1 MYSEVIIIM
10 QRLKPLNDYIFKK
23 LFGENEVKDNLI
35 AFLNAVLDR
44 KDKKRLVTLEIV
56 DNKELT
62 REFVTDKTAILDVRA
77 KTEDGTQIDIEVQL
91 TNQHNMDKRTLF
103 YWGKLFNENISK
115 GEDYRNLKKV
125 ITINILDFDYIDLEK
140 FHTKFHL
147 WEDEAK
153 EYMLTDLVEI
163 HFIELPKFN
172 RLEEKNLKEDKLQRW
187 LTFFNKDIS
196 DERLRELMKMDND
209 IKKAEERLEY
219 LSSDKE
225 TIEIYKAREK
235 SLHERANMINGAK
248 EEGLKEGVK
257 QGIEKTAKNLLL
269 IGMDLEIISKA
280 TGLAIE
286 EIEKLKH

>member
-1 MYSEVIIIM
+1 
-10 QRLKPLNDYIFKK
+10 
-23 LFGENEVKDNLI
+23 
-35 AFLNAVLDR
+35 
-44 KDKKRLVTLEIV
+44 
-56 DNKELT
+56 
-62 REFVTDKTAILDVRA
+62 
-77 KTEDGTQIDIEVQL
+77 
-91 TNQHNMDKRTLF
+91 MDKRTLF

-153 EYMLTDLVEI
+153 DYMLTDLVEI

-196 DERLRELMKMDND
+196 DERLRELMIMDND

-257 QGIEKTAKNLLL
+257 QGIKQGVEKTAKNLLL
-269 IGMDLEIISKA
+269 IGMDLETISKA
-280 TGLAIE
+280 TGLDIE

>member
-1 MYSEVIIIM
+1 M

>member
-1 MYSEVIIIM
+1 
-10 QRLKPLNDYIFKK
+10 
-23 LFGENEVKDNLI
+23 
-35 AFLNAVLDR
+35 
-44 KDKKRLVTLEIV
+44 
-56 DNKELT
+56 
-62 REFVTDKTAILDVRA
+62 
-77 KTEDGTQIDIEVQL
+77 
-91 TNQHNMDKRTLF
+91 
-103 YWGKLFNENISK
+103 
-115 GEDYRNLKKV
+115 
-125 ITINILDFDYIDLEK
+125 
-140 FHTKFHL
+140 
-147 WEDEAK
+147 
-153 EYMLTDLVEI
+153 
-163 HFIELPKFN
+163 
-172 RLEEKNLKEDKLQRW
+172 
-187 LTFFNKDIS
+187 
-196 DERLRELMKMDND
+196 MDND

>member
-1 MYSEVIIIM
+1 M

-23 LFGENEVKDNLI
+23 LFGENEVKDNLV

-44 KDKKRLVTLEIV
+44 KDRERLVTLEIV

-62 REFVTDKTAILDVRA
+62 RELITDKTAILDVRA

-115 GEDYRNLKKV
+115 GEDYTKLKKV
-125 ITINILDFDYIDLEK
+125 ITINILDFDYINLDK

-153 EYMLTDLVEI
+153 DYMLTDLVEI
-163 HFIELPKFN
+163 HFLELPKFN
-172 RLEEKNLKEDKLQRW
+172 KLEEKNLKEDRLQRW

-196 DERLRELMKMDND
+196 EEKLKELMEMDTD
-209 IKKAEERLEY
+209 IKRAEERLEY

-235 SLHERANMINGAK
+235 SLHERANMISSAK
-248 EEGLKEGVK
+248 DEGKIEVVKNALKEGLTV
-257 QGIEKTAKNLLL
+257 
-269 IGMDLEIISKA
+269 DIISKI
-280 TGLAIE
+280 TGKTISEIE
-286 EIEKLKH
+286 EIKKLFN

>member
-1 MYSEVIIIM
+1 M

-23 LFGENEVKDNLI
+23 IFGENEVKDNLI

-44 KDKKRLVTLEIV
+44 KDRERLVTLEIV

-62 REFVTDKTAILDVRA
+62 REFISDKTAILDVRA

-125 ITINILDFDYIDLEK
+125 ITINILDFNYINLDK

-153 EYMLTDLVEI
+153 DYMLTDLVEI
-163 HFIELPKFN
+163 HFIEVPKFN
-172 RLEEKNLKEDKLQRW
+172 ELEEKNLKEDRLQRW

-196 DERLRELMKMDND
+196 EERLKELMEMDKD

-248 EEGLKEGVK
+248 EEGKKEGRK
-257 QGIEKTAKNLLL
+257 EEKIEIAKNLLV
-269 IGMDLEIISKA
+269 IGMKLEKIA
-280 TGLAIE
+280 NVTGLSTE
-286 EIEKLKH
+286 EIKSLNQ